1 MAKILVVDDELAEF
15 LVGMVQCFGY
25 ETEQALSIQE
35 ALQKLK
41 ASPVDLVM
49 LDMNLPDSK
58 ETQGLEKI
66 RGVYPNLKVVMVTGN
81 AGDDL
86 EKRAKELGAAGYLLK
101 PFVMEK
107 LQQVLAD
114 ALQQKEP

>member
-1 MAKILVVDDELAEF
+1 MAKILVVDDEVAEL

-25 ETEQALSIQE
+25 ETEQAVSIQE
-35 ALQKLK
+35 ALEKLK
-41 ASPVDLVM
+41 AGSMDLVM

-66 RGVYPNLKVVMVTGN
+66 RGVYPDLKVVMVTGN

-86 EKRAKELGAAGYLLK
+86 ERRAKELGAVGYITK
-101 PFVMEK
+101 PFQMEELGQK
-107 LQQVLAD
+107 LEKILKQ
-114 ALQQKEP
+114 